1 MQAKCAIYYLCV
13 VMVCITS
20 SDSSNI
26 DTFEPIMRH
35 SPELNAASETHFPDD
50 LFGYTLVLHQ
60 LDEAGG
66 INSTRLVSDN

>member
-1 MQAKCAIYYLCV
+1 MQATRAIYCLCV

-26 DTFEPIMRH
+26 DTFEPIMRY
-35 SPELNAASETHFPDD
+35 SPELNAESGTHSSDD
-50 LFGYTLVLHQ
+50 LFGYTLALHQ

-66 INSTRLVSDN
+66 VNSTRLVSAN

>member
-1 MQAKCAIYYLCV
+1 
-13 VMVCITS
+13 
-20 SDSSNI
+20 
-26 DTFEPIMRH
+26 MRH

-66 INSTRLVSDN
+66 INSTRLVSDNQLSSTEFNEIL